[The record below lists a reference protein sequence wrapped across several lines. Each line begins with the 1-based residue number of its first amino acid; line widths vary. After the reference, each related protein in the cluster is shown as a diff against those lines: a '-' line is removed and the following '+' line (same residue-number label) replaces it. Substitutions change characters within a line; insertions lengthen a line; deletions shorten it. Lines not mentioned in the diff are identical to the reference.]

1 MMLSQALQ
9 VAVVQIVLGHAK
21 IHVLALVPEV
31 VREVEEVV
39 TLAMA
44 IALVHVKEVQ
54 ELVAIALVD
63 AQEGVMVNALNHV
76 IPAAKIRVKVVV
88 AHARIPAN
96 IHVQHTVNII
106 LESKNEQNI
115 TRKIKTMGGRAF

>member
-31 VREVEEVV
+31 VREVEEVL

-76 IPAAKIRVKVVV
+76 ILAAQIRVKVVG
-88 AHARIPAN
+88 AHARIPAR

-106 LESKNEQNI
+106 LEPKNEQNI
-115 TRKIKTMGGRAF
+115 TKKIKTMGGRAF

>member
-1 MMLSQALQ
+1 MMLSLALQ

-54 ELVAIALVD
+54 ELVAIALLD

-76 IPAAKIRVKVVV
+76 IPAAKIRVKVVG
-88 AHARIPAN
+88 AHARIPAR
-96 IHVQHTVNII
+96 IHV
-106 LESKNEQNI
+106 
-115 TRKIKTMGGRAF
+115 

>member
-1 MMLSQALQ
+1 MMLSQVLL
-9 VAVVQIVLGHAK
+9 VPVVQIVLGHAK

-44 IALVHVKEVQ
+44 IALVHVKAVLGKAVTAMEPVQ
-54 ELVAIALVD
+54 EDVW
-63 AQEGVMVNALNHV
+63 EHALNHV
-76 IPAAKIRVKVVV
+76 ILAAKIRVKVVV

-106 LESKNEQNI
+106 LEPKNEQNI